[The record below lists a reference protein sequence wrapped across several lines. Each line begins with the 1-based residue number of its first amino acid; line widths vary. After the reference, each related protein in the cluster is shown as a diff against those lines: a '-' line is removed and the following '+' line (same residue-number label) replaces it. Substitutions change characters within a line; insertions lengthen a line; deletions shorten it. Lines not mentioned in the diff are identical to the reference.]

1 MAIHKRKLPELPNL
15 PRAERTTWT
24 YFVSRDSINGEPSGM
39 CTLWYIKPIRSKQ
52 RYRVT
57 WVAAGHPESG
67 CLGEYRVDEV
77 RAWFRTIP
85 DTDLELL
92 KVEQFASP
100 KMIADAEATAK
111 ARKKA

>member
-1 MAIHKRKLPELPNL
+1 MPRHKRKLPQPPDV
-15 PRAERTTWT
+15 PRAERTVWT
-24 YFVSRDSINGEPSGM
+24 YFVSRDSLNGAVRTE
-39 CTLWYIKPIRSKQ
+39 CTLWYIKPIRTKH

-67 CLGEYRVDEV
+67 CLGEFRADEV

-92 KVEQFASP
+92 KIEQFASP
-100 KMIADAEATAK
+100 KMIADAIAAAE